1 MTVKI
6 KEKLKRIYKD
16 QDIDQIYIRLMQML
30 DNVKEGKRRSKD
42 FSSEDVI
49 LITYGD
55 QFKGDREKP
64 LKFLK
69 RFSDEYFKDYINTI
83 HILPF
88 YPYSSDD
95 GFSVIDYETV
105 NEDLGTWED
114 IEEISKDYKLMF
126 DFVCNHISAKS
137 EWFKGFLEGDEKYKD
152 YFIVVDPKTD
162 LSKVIRPRA
171 LPLLTA
177 FETKIGTKYVWTTF
191 SEDQIDLNYKNP
203 EVLLNMIKVLLLYV
217 EKGADLIRLDAIG
230 FLWKEIGTTCMHL
243 EETHLIVQLFR
254 DILDYVA
261 PGVKIITETN
271 VPHKD
276 NISYFGDGNNE
287 AHLVYQFP
295 LPPLVLYTFIRQSSK
310 VFNDWAKTIEPFSDE
325 TTFFNFLA
333 SHDGIG
339 LNPIR
344 GIVDEE
350 EIDELVE
357 ITKRRGGLVS
367 YKFNPDGSKRPYE
380 LNISYFNALSD
391 HEEDDEIKI
400 RKFINAYSI
409 ILALQGI
416 PGIYVHSILGSQ
428 NYYEGV
434 KITGQNRTINRE
446 KFDYYKVKEEIKD
459 EKSIRNRVYNN
470 FKDLLKIRKQHDAF
484 HPNAKQEILDIS
496 QDVIA
501 ILRSS
506 QKEKILSLNNVTNK
520 TITLKITMEEI
531 KFTKGDIIPLTKNNI
546 VVTKDNCI
554 EVVLEPYDF
563 IWIRYI

>member
-1 MTVKI
+1 
-6 KEKLKRIYKD
+6 
-16 QDIDQIYIRLMQML
+16 
-30 DNVKEGKRRSKD
+30 
-42 FSSEDVI
+42 
-49 LITYGD
+49 
-55 QFKGDREKP
+55 
-64 LKFLK
+64 
-69 RFSDEYFKDYINTI
+69 
-83 HILPF
+83 
-88 YPYSSDD
+88 
-95 GFSVIDYETV
+95 
-105 NEDLGTWED
+105 
-114 IEEISKDYKLMF
+114 
-126 DFVCNHISAKS
+126 
-137 EWFKGFLEGDEKYKD
+137 
-152 YFIVVDPKTD
+152 
-162 LSKVIRPRA
+162 
-171 LPLLTA
+171 
-177 FETKIGTKYVWTTF
+177 
-191 SEDQIDLNYKNP
+191 
-203 EVLLNMIKVLLLYV
+203 
-217 EKGADLIRLDAIG
+217 
-230 FLWKEIGTTCMHL
+230 MHL

-459 EKSIRNRVYNN
+459 EK
-470 FKDLLKIRKQHDAF
+470 A
-484 HPNAKQEILDIS
+484 
-496 QDVIA
+496 
-501 ILRSS
+501 
-506 QKEKILSLNNVTNK
+506 
-520 TITLKITMEEI
+520 
-531 KFTKGDIIPLTKNNI
+531 
-546 VVTKDNCI
+546 
-554 EVVLEPYDF
+554 
-563 IWIRYI
+563 